1 MEKLTEA
8 EKTLLLG
15 GLDLTVSVLSN
26 ELNKAQKNED
36 RTMLR
41 NKMLEALVLSE
52 KIQKIK

>member
-41 NKMLEALVLSE
+41 NKMSEALVLSE

>member
-41 NKMLEALVLSE
+41 NKMSEALILSE

>member
-41 NKMLEALVLSE
+41 NKMSEALVLSE
-52 KIQKIK
+52 KIQKLK